1 MTTPYNN
8 FKNLPF
14 VPVATVL
21 LAGSLASF
29 TLILI
34 LSQQIIFP
42 LTGMIVTGLLGFAL
56 YGMITNMKDLQQAA
70 DTQKRQLMDFAGQ
83 VAAIGKA
90 QAVIEFNMDG
100 TVITANDLFL
110 DALGYRLDEIQD
122 RHHRMFVEDDVQD
135 STEYRRFWDRLNE
148 GKYDAREYKRI
159 GKASKEVWI
168 QASYNPI
175 FDDQGVPFKVVKYA
189 TDITRQKQQNI
200 INQNIKAA
208 TDGVKTNIMMIDVK
222 HTVVYMNKTMQDMIK
237 AKESDLKTDLIALD
251 FDNPVGASIDS
262 FHKEPSILRNIL
274 KDAATAT
281 ENHITVGG
289 IEFDLVISQVKGADG
304 VVTGTVL
311 EWEDVTAEMARIQA
325 AQIKAN
331 ENQRIKIAL
340 DNASTNV
347 MVADRDFNI
356 VYMNDILLKMMRE
369 AEPELKKALPN
380 FDANKLIG
388 ANIDVFHKNPAH
400 QRAMLQNI
408 TQTISTNIKVGNF
421 RFNLIVNPVTD
432 EQGARMGT
440 VVEWKDMTQELAIEA
455 EIEEVVKAA
464 AAGDLTKRVAAEG
477 KEGFMLNL
485 ANNINVIGEN
495 TQAATD
501 DLARV
506 LAELATGNLTEEIT
520 ADYEGTFEKLKDSS
534 NETAAQ
540 LTTIVTQVNQ
550 SAAEVASASAELSTG
565 SNDLSQRTESQA
577 SALEE
582 TAASMEELAVT
593 VKQNAENAGEA
604 NTLADKS
611 RKMAVDG
618 KQIADQ
624 AIDAMGVIE
633 DSAQQVSDIIG
644 VIDDLTFQTN
654 LLALNAAVEAAR
666 AGEAGKGFAVVA
678 EEVRTL
684 AQRSAQSSSEIKSL
698 ITASN
703 AQVKNGVELVN
714 NAGSSLSDIMASIS
728 QVAEIVS
735 DISTASTEQ
744 AQGIDEVNVAI
755 AEMDD
760 MTQQNSALVEQSTA
774 AARLLERQAA
784 EMQRLMSF
792 FKVKDMDSGASNIS
806 PVHLQQQPAE
816 AAMIQTSQLKKKAAS
831 GGRSEAGW
839 AEF

>member
-1 MTTPYNN
+1 MTTPFNN
-8 FKNLPF
+8 LKNLPF
-14 VPVATVL
+14 VPVAAVL

-34 LSQQIIFP
+34 LSQQAIFP
-42 LTGMIVTGLLGFAL
+42 LAGMIITGLLGFTL
-56 YGMITNMKDLQQAA
+56 YGMTTNMKDMKQAA
-70 DTQKRQLMDFAGQ
+70 DTQKCQLIDFSGQ
-83 VAAIGKA
+83 VDAIGKA

-110 DALGYRLDEIQD
+110 DALGYRLDEIQG
-122 RHHRMFVEDDVQD
+122 RHHRMFVTDDIRD
-135 STEYRRFWDRLNE
+135 STEYHRFWDRLNE
-148 GKYDAREYKRI
+148 GKYDAREYMRI
-159 GKASKEVWI
+159 GKAGKEVWI

-175 FDDQGVPFKVVKYA
+175 LDDQGVPFKVVKYA

-208 TDGVKTNIMMIDVK
+208 TDGVKTNIMMIDVN

-237 AKESDLKTDLIALD
+237 AKESDLRTDLPALD
-251 FDNPVGASIDS
+251 FDNPVGGSIDN
-262 FHKEPSILRNIL
+262 FHKEPSTPRTIVR
-274 KDAATAT
+274 DAATT
-281 ENHITVGG
+281 RENHITVGG
-289 IEFDLVISQVKGADG
+289 IEFDLVISQIKGTDG
-304 VVTGTVL
+304 TVTGTVL
-311 EWEDVTAEMARIQA
+311 EWEDVTAKMARAQA
-325 AQIKAN
+325 AQIKAH

-340 DNASTNV
+340 DNATTNV
-347 MVADRDFNI
+347 MVADKDFNI
-356 VYMNDILLKMMRE
+356 VYMNDILIKMMRE
-369 AEPELKKALPN
+369 AESELKKALPN
-380 FDANKLIG
+380 FNANKLIG
-388 ANIDVFHKNPAH
+388 ANIDIFHKNPAH
-400 QRAMLQNI
+400 QRSMLQHI
-408 TQTISTNIKVGNF
+408 TQTISTNITVGSFN
-421 RFNLIVNPVTD
+421 FNLIVNPVSD
-432 EQGARMGT
+432 DQGERMGT
-440 VVEWKDMTQELAIEA
+440 VVEWKDITQELAIEA
-455 EIEEVVKAA
+455 EIEGVVKAA
-464 AAGDLTKRVAAEG
+464 AAGDFTKRVAAEG

-593 VKQNAENAGEA
+593 VKQNADNAGEA
-604 NTLADKS
+604 NALADKS

-618 KQIADQ
+618 KKIADQ

-735 DISTASTEQ
+735 DIATASTEQ

-806 PVHLQQQPAE
+806 PVHVQQQQAK
-816 AAMIQTSQLKKKAAS
+816 AAMIQTSRLKKKAAS
-831 GGRSEAGW
+831 GGSSDAGW